1 MAGTAPTDLHFTK
14 TLDAGPV
21 HCDSTELVEVSVW

>member
-1 MAGTAPTDLHFTK
+1 MAGTAPTDFLLTK

-21 HCDSTELVEVSVW
+21 HCSVWFCNVA